1 MWQHCR
7 SQRGGGG
14 FEELQIE
21 IKVYFGTVSYS
32 K

>member
-1 MWQHCR
+1 MWKHCG
-7 SQRGGGG
+7 SQGGGG

-21 IKVYFGTVSYS
+21 IKLYFGTVSYS